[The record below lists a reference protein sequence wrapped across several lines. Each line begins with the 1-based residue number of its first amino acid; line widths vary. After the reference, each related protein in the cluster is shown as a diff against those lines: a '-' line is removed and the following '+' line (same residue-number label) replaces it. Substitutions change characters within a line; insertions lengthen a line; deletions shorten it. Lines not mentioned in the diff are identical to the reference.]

1 MVKNL
6 NAKNI
11 TSLKP
16 GNYFDELTPGLC
28 LRVGANRRTW
38 YFTYKRDGAKH
49 WLKIGRYHESEWTL
63 AKAREQARVHRVA
76 LDDDR
81 DPVTEKKLARV
92 EAAEAA
98 AAKLVAARTGL
109 TFREFVPTFLLAQQ
123 KKNGGNGWK
132 SDKNKIDRWLME
144 PWGDLPLKSI
154 TRGMVHDILDTAE
167 KAGLTVGTTRIKAVI
182 SRLFSVALDRQ
193 KIESHPAYRIEKRAP
208 ENVGERVLSDDE
220 IRAFWKFTTDAGTE
234 AADVTKLR
242 LILGQRGGE
251 TRGMMRGELN
261 LAEAFWEL
269 PRLRTKTK
277 KNIHVVALPPLAM
290 AIVKSRAA
298 LHDKARIFLTTPSH
312 DDYRDLGKLSAATAP
327 PYVWKDLRRTM
338 STRLAELGFSNEV
351 IDRVLNHARA
361 GVTGK
366 NYNKYQYLPEVR
378 QALDAWDRALSR
390 ILDGKPMMDRK
401 VLPMRKPRR

>member
-38 YFTYKRDGAKH
+38 YFTYKRDGQKH
-49 WLKIGRYHESEWTL
+49 WLKVGRYHESEWTL

-76 LDDDR
+76 LDNDR

-92 EAAEAA
+92 EAAESAT
-98 AAKLVAARTGL
+98 AKLVAARTGL
-109 TFREFVPTFLLAQQ
+109 TFGEFVPEFIMRQQ
-123 KKNGGNGWK
+123 KKGNKGWR
-132 SDKNKIDRWLME
+132 DDQNKIDRWLME
-144 PWGDLPLKSI
+144 PWGDVPLKSI
-154 TRGMVHDILDTAE
+154 TRGMVHDVLDTAE
-167 KAGLTVGTTRIKAVI
+167 KAGLSIGVNRLQALI
-182 SRLFSVALDRQ
+182 SRVFSVALDRQ
-193 KIESHPAYRIEKRAP
+193 KIDSHPAVKIEKRAP
-208 ENVGERVLSDDE
+208 ETPGDRVLTDAE

-234 AADVTKLR
+234 AADVIKLR
-242 LILGQRGGE
+242 LLLGQRGGE
-251 TRGMMRGELN
+251 TRGMMRAELN
-261 LAEAFWEL
+261 LDEAFWEL
-269 PRLRTKTK
+269 PRERTKTK
-277 KNIHVVALPPLAM
+277 QPHVVALPPLAL
-290 AIVKSRAA
+290 AIVTSRAA
-298 LHDKARIFLTTPSH
+298 LHASAGIFLTAPTN
-312 DDYRDLGKLSAATAP
+312 DDYRVLGKLAEATKPA
-327 PYVWKDLRRTM
+327 YVWKDLRRTVA
-338 STRLAELGFSNEV
+338 TRLAELGFTTEV

-366 NYNKYQYLPEVR
+366 HYNKHQYLPEIR

-401 VLPMRKPRR
+401 VIPMRKPRR